1 MRELY
6 QKRVSIFAA
15 AIAASFVSVVSAI
28 PAVDGTRDAEYGA
41 ALALQTVDTGFGNN
55 QSELDGMY
63 SNISSGRLSL
73 FFSGNVESNYN
84 KLAIFLDTKSGG
96 ENTILQSSP
105 IDDKYAGLT
114 FDTGFNPDYA
124 IILNR
129 GDGDSSYYV
138 DFHELPTSGGGFGG
152 YAGKITVPGPTSGQ
166 PQVGAGFLTGGAPG
180 MPSIELGYSDAN
192 VLGVGGGSG
201 PADQVA
207 AAAVATGTEFAM
219 DLSALGITGNFK
231 LMAFINGSGH
241 DYASNQFLPGLPA
254 PQGNLGGD
262 GTGAFTG
269 TISGVNLNNFGGDQF
284 LEIPYTAAANDWK
297 FAAGGDWNTASNWTN
312 GVVPNGASAQALLA
326 GPAGAGTR
334 SISLGAGVTAQ
345 QITFNN
351 ASASYALTGGSL
363 TLNASPLIPSLVV
376 SAGSHSIASSVI
388 FQNAARVEVAT
399 GSSLTLAG
407 AVSATGLD
415 LFVRGG
421 GTLNM
426 PAIDV
431 NSITVNAGSLNLTGA
446 THTLVR
452 GITIDTGASLD
463 LGSNALIIDY
473 DDGFSP
479 IVDVQ
484 AAITDARLK
493 SSAVTSTNRAIG
505 YADTATFATLTS
517 YDGAPLDATAL
528 VFVATLKGDTNLD
541 KTVNFDDLLALAQN
555 YNAAGTLVWTQ
566 GDSNGD
572 ATVNFDDLLA
582 LAQNYGLSALAN
594 GSDVTDLTM
603 HGNFANDWTLAL
615 SMVPEPASL
624 SALALGG
631 TLLMRRRK

>member
-1 MRELY
+1 MRQLY
-6 QKRVSIFAA
+6 QKRVSILTA
-15 AIAASFVSVVSAI
+15 AIADSLVSAASAI
-28 PAVDGTRDAEYGA
+28 PTVDGTVDAEYGT
-41 ALALQTVDTGFGNN
+41 ALSIQTVDTGFGDN
-55 QSELDGMY
+55 QSELDAMY
-63 SNISSGRLSL
+63 SNITSGRLSL

-84 KLAIFLDTKSGG
+84 KLAIFLDTKTGG

-105 IDDKYAGLT
+105 IDDKYTGLT

-129 GDGDSSYYV
+129 GDGDNSYYV
-138 DFHELPTSGGGFGG
+138 DFHELPTAGGGFGG
-152 YAGKITVPGPTSGQ
+152 YAGKITIPGPTSGL

-180 MPSIELGYSDAN
+180 MPSIELGYNDAN
-192 VLGVGGGSG
+192 VLGVGGGSAA
-201 PADQVA
+201 ADPVA
-207 AAAVATGTEFAM
+207 AAAVTTGTEFAM

-262 GTGAFTG
+262 GTGTFTG
-269 TISGVNLNNFGGDQF
+269 TLSGINLNNFAGDQF
-284 LEIPYTAAANDWK
+284 LEIPYVVTANDWSLST
-297 FAAGGDWNTASNWTN
+297 GGDWNTSSNWTN
-312 GVVPNGASAQALLA
+312 NVVPNGASAQALLA
-326 GPAGAGTR
+326 GPAGSGTR
-334 SISLGAGVTAQ
+334 SIDLGAGVTAQ
-345 QITFNN
+345 QVTFNN
-351 ASASYALTGGSL
+351 ATASYALTGGSL

-376 SAGSHSIASSVI
+376 AAGSHSIASSVI
-388 FQNAARVEVAT
+388 FQNTARVEVAT
-399 GSSLTLAG
+399 GSTLSLTG

-431 NSITVNAGSLNLTGA
+431 NSISVNAGTLNLTGA
-446 THTLVR
+446 THSAVR
-452 GITIDTGASLD
+452 GITIDTGATLD

-484 AAITDARLK
+484 AAIADARLK
-493 SSAVTSTNRAIG
+493 SSAVTAANRAIG
-505 YADTATFATLTS
+505 YADTATFVSLTS

-528 VFVATLKGDTNLD
+528 VFVATLRGDTNLD

-566 GDSNGD
+566 GDTNGD

-582 LAQNYGLSALAN
+582 LAQNYGLSALAD
-594 GSDVTDLTM
+594 GTILTDMQL
-603 HGNFANDWTLAL
+603 HSSFAADWALAL
-615 SMVPEPASL
+615 STVPEPTTL
-624 SALALGG
+624 SVLGLG
-631 TLLMRRRK
+631 STLLMRRRK